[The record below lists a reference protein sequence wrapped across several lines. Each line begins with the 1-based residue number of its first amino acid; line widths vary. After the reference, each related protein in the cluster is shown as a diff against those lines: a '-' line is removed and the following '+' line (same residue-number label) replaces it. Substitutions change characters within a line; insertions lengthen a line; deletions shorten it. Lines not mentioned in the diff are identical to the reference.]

1 MLSVRQEHCLS
12 DLGTAPETAVR
23 RRTRLH
29 TAAANVATGLAPDL
43 TQLAIGFEH
52 SLHPGIPA
60 TSCST

>member
-12 DLGTAPETAVR
+12 DLDTTPVTAVR

-29 TAAANVATGLAPDL
+29 TVAATVATGLAPDS